1 MRKGP
6 KTHHFNQ
13 TLVLKIKEKILNV
26 RSPEEFAFMADYVH
40 IWHNLQTEAS
50 CTQTSPHY
58 YSYGASAVVRR
69 FPANY
74 GYLQFH
80 CKSLQLNMMS
90 CPYKNRLFRKLT
102 VMSYCI
108 FTAALTINNEFWL
121 FGRYNNTWKLE
132 RVEVLTPYYSR
143 RKTLT
148 FLGQQHGRRIN
159 VLGNQH
165 GGRGVT
171 VKRLYRYEP
180 LTLLATLEK

>member
-6 KTHHFNQ
+6 KTHYFNQ

-26 RSPEEFAFMADYVH
+26 RSPEEFAFIADYVH
-40 IWHNLQTEAS
+40 IWHNLQTQAS

-69 FPANY
+69 FFCEFW
-74 GYLQFH
+74 LLII
-80 CKSLQLNMMS
+80 SLQKSTTEYDVLS
-90 CPYKNRLFRKLT
+90 IQTQTLSQLT
-102 VMSYCI
+102 VMTYCI
-108 FTAALTINNEFWL
+108 FTAALTINKEFWL
-121 FGRYNNTWKLE
+121 FGRYNNTWKLQ
-132 RVEVLTPYYSR
+132 RVKVLTPYYSR